1 MVVSYQKVEEL
12 GVITINN
19 PPVNALSQS
28 VRQGLVDALQQAG
41 RDDTKAVVLICEGRT
56 FIAGA
61 DISEFGKPPLE
72 PSLPEVNA
80 AIEACPKPVIAA
92 LHGTALGGGFE
103 VALSCD
109 YRCALASAQ
118 VGLPEVNLGL
128 LPGAGGTQRLPR
140 LIGPEAALEMIT
152 SGQRVGSAKA
162 SALGLID
169 RILAEP
175 LAENALAY
183 ARELVAKGAG
193 VRRVRDLQVAG
204 EGFGEAEFAEW
215 RTRLAKRKRGQKA
228 PQRIVDCVE
237 TALSKPFE
245 QGLAFER
252 AQFVECV
259 QSEQSAALRHIFFAE
274 REAARVP
281 GLDKSVMP
289 RSVARVG
296 IIGAGT
302 MGGGIA
308 MCFANAGIPV
318 TLVEQN
324 QEGLDRGLGLIRKNY
339 EITVSKGKLTGPAAQ
354 ERQKLISGSTDYAD
368 VGDVDLVIEAVFESM
383 DVKKQ
388 VFAELDEHCKPGAIL
403 ATNTSYLDINEIAAS
418 VSRPA
423 DVVGLHFFSPA
434 NVMRL
439 LEVVRTDQVADDVL
453 ATAMALGKR
462 IGKVPVLAGVCFG
475 FIGNRMLRQ
484 YAREAQLCLIEGG
497 TPEQIDSALTGFGM
511 AMGPLAVSDLAGL
524 DISYKAR
531 QALTQ
536 EQKGD
541 PRSYCIADALVE
553 MGRLGQKSGAGY
565 YRYDPKT
572 RARESDP
579 EVVAVVEAQAAQ
591 QGITRRTLSD
601 QEILDRHLLALVNEG
616 FRILE
621 EGVALRPGDIDVVY
635 VNGYGFPSYQ
645 GGPMFYASQLGLE
658 QVSQR
663 LEALHQQ
670 TGEAYWQPAP
680 LLQQLV
686 RDGQTLADWAG

>member
-1 MVVSYQKVEEL
+1 MEVSYQKIEQL
-12 GVITINN
+12 GVISINN

-28 VRQGLVDALQQAG
+28 VRQGLVDALTQAG
-41 RDDTKAVVLICEGRT
+41 QDDTKAVVLICEGRT

-61 DISEFGKPPLE
+61 DISEFGKPPEE

-80 AIEACPKPVIAA
+80 AIEECPKPVIAA

-140 LIGPEAALEMIT
+140 LIGPEAALEVIT
-152 SGQRVGSAKA
+152 SGQRIGSAKA

-169 RILAEP
+169 RIVAEP
-175 LAENALAY
+175 LADNALTY
-183 ARELVAKGAG
+183 AQDLVARGAG

-204 EGFGEAEFAEW
+204 DGFGEAAFAEW
-215 RTRLAKRKRGQKA
+215 RARLAKRKRGQQA
-228 PQRIVDCVE
+228 PQRIVECVE
-237 TALSKPFE
+237 AALSMPFE

-289 RSVARVG
+289 RPVARAG

-339 EITVSKGKLTGPAAQ
+339 EITVSKGKLTEAAAK
-354 ERQKLISGSTDYAD
+354 ERQKLILGSTDYAD
-368 VGDVDLVIEAVFESM
+368 LGDVDLVIEAVFESM

-497 TPEQIDSALTGFGM
+497 TPAQIDSALTGFGM

-536 EQKGD
+536 AQKGD

-591 QGITRRTLSD
+591 QGVTRRTLSD

-621 EGVALRPGDIDVVY
+621 EGIALRPGDIDVVY
-635 VNGYGFPSYQ
+635 VNGYGFPSYR
-645 GGPMFYASQLGLE
+645 GGPMFYASRLGLE
-658 QVSQR
+658 QVSQS

-686 RDGQTLADWAG
+686 RDGLSLDAVTP